1 MHVRALEKG
10 NISFQFSLSIFIFE
24 KNIIFKNS
32 KEKWYMLGQ
41 LESTDKITSIIKLTE
56 KYGRGSERRQSER
69 RQAKNFRTSKWSF

>member
-56 KYGRGSERRQSER
+56 KYV
-69 RQAKNFRTSKWSF
+69 